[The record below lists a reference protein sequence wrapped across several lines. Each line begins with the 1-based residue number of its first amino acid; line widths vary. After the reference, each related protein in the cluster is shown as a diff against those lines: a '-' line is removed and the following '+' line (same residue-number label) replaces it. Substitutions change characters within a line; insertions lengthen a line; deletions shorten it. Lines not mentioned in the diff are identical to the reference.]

1 MERSLHHISK
11 SAIVPY
17 SPQQMFALVN
27 AINDY
32 PQFLNWCSGASILN
46 QSERQITASV
56 EINKGGLKQKFTTK
70 NTLRA
75 FDLIE
80 MELLD
85 GPFETL
91 SGQWRFEALGDNAA
105 KVSLELQFSFKSRLM
120 DIALSPIFTQIANSQ
135 LDAFVVRAKQVY
147 G

>member
-1 MERSLHHISK
+1 LHHISK

-46 QSERQITASV
+46 QSEHQITASV
-56 EINKGGLKQKFTTK
+56 EINKGGFKQKFITK

-85 GPFETL
+85 GPFKTL

-105 KVSLELQFSFKSRLM
+105 KVALELQFSFKSRLM
-120 DIALSPIFTQIANSQ
+120 DIALSSIFTQIANSQ
-135 LDAFVVRAKQVY
+135 LDAFIMRAKQVY
-147 G
+147 D

>member
-1 MERSLHHISK
+1 MEGSLHHISK

-46 QSERQITASV
+46 QSEQQITASV

-85 GPFETL
+85 GPFKTL
-91 SGQWRFEALGDNAA
+91 SGQWRFDALGNNAA
-105 KVSLELQFSFKSRLM
+105 KVALELQFSFKSRLM

-135 LDAFVVRAKQVY
+135 LDAFIVRAKQVY

>member
-1 MERSLHHISK
+1 LHYISK
-11 SAIVPY
+11 SAIVPN
-17 SPQQMFALVN
+17 SPQQMFMLVN

-32 PQFLNWCSGASILN
+32 PQFLNWCSGSCILN
-46 QSERQITASV
+46 QSDAQITASV
-56 EINKGGLKQKFTTK
+56 EINKGGLRQKFTTK

-85 GPFETL
+85 GPFKTL
-91 SGQWRFEALGDNAA
+91 SGQWRFKTLSDNAT
-105 KVSLELQFSFKSRLM
+105 KVELELQFSFKSRLM

-135 LDAFVVRAKQVY
+135 LDAFVARAKQVY

>member
-1 MERSLHHISK
+1 
-11 SAIVPY
+11 VPY

-32 PQFLNWCSGASILN
+32 PQFLNWCSSASILN
-46 QSERQITASV
+46 QSEDQITASV
-56 EINKGGLKQKFTTK
+56 EINKGGLKQTFTTK
-70 NTLRA
+70 NTLKA
-75 FDLIE
+75 SSLIE

-85 GPFETL
+85 GPFNAL
-91 SGQWRFEALGDNAA
+91 SGQWRFEALGENSA
-105 KVSLELQFSFKSRLM
+105 KVALELQFSFKSKFM
-120 DIALSPIFTQIANSQ
+120 DIALSPVFTQIANSQ

>member
-1 MERSLHHISK
+1 M
-11 SAIVPY
+11 PY

-27 AINDY
+27 AIDDY

-46 QSERQITASV
+46 QSEGQITASV
-56 EINKGGLKQKFTTK
+56 EINKGSLKQTFTTK

-85 GPFETL
+85 GPFKTL
-91 SGQWRFEALGDNAA
+91 SGQWRFEALGEGAA
-105 KVSLELQFSFKSRLM
+105 KVALELQFSFKSKLM

-135 LDAFVVRAKQVY
+135 LDAFVARGKQIY

>member
-1 MERSLHHISK
+1 MHHISK

>member
-1 MERSLHHISK
+1 
-11 SAIVPY
+11 VPY

-32 PQFLNWCSGASILN
+32 PQFLNWCSSTSILN
-46 QSERQITASV
+46 QSEDQITASV
-56 EINKGGLKQKFTTK
+56 EINKGGLKQTFTTK
-70 NTLRA
+70 NTLKA
-75 FDLIE
+75 SSLIE

-85 GPFETL
+85 GPFNAL
-91 SGQWRFEALGDNAA
+91 SGQWRFEALGENSA
-105 KVSLELQFSFKSRLM
+105 KVALELQFSFKSKFM
-120 DIALSPIFTQIANSQ
+120 DIALSPVFTQIANSQ

>member
-1 MERSLHHISK
+1 MHHISK

-32 PQFLNWCSGASILN
+32 PQFLNWCSSASILN
-46 QSERQITASV
+46 QSEDQITASV
-56 EINKGGLKQKFTTK
+56 EINKGGLKQTFTTK
-70 NTLRA
+70 NTLKA
-75 FDLIE
+75 PSLIE

-85 GPFETL
+85 GPFNAL
-91 SGQWRFEALGDNAA
+91 SGQWRFEALGENSA
-105 KVSLELQFSFKSRLM
+105 KVALELQFSFKSKFM
-120 DIALSPIFTQIANSQ
+120 DIALSPVFTQIANSQ
-135 LDAFVVRAKQVY
+135 LDAFVARAKQVY

>member
-1 MERSLHHISK
+1 MHHISK

-46 QSERQITASV
+46 QSDAEITASV

-85 GPFETL
+85 GPFKTL
-91 SGQWRFEALGDNAA
+91 SGQWRFDALGDNAA
-105 KVSLELQFSFKSRLM
+105 KVALELQFSFKSRLM

>member
-1 MERSLHHISK
+1 LHHISK

>member
-1 MERSLHHISK
+1 MHYISK

-46 QSERQITASV
+46 QYEEQITASV
-56 EINKGGLKQKFTTK
+56 EINKGGLRQTFITK
-70 NTLRA
+70 NTLHA

-85 GPFETL
+85 GPFKTL
-91 SGQWRFEALGDNAA
+91 SGQWRFEALGENAA
-105 KVSLELQFSFKSRLM
+105 KVGLELQFSFKSRLM

-135 LDAFVVRAKQVY
+135 LDAFVARAKQVY

>member
-1 MERSLHHISK
+1 MERFLHHISK

-46 QSERQITASV
+46 QYEEQITASV
-56 EINKGGLKQKFTTK
+56 EINKGGLKQTFITK
-70 NTLRA
+70 NTLHA

-85 GPFETL
+85 GPFKTL
-91 SGQWRFEALGDNAA
+91 SGQWRFEALGENAA
-105 KVSLELQFSFKSRLM
+105 KVGLELQFSFKSRLM

-135 LDAFVVRAKQVY
+135 LDAFVARAKQVY

>member
-1 MERSLHHISK
+1 
-11 SAIVPY
+11 VPY

-46 QSERQITASV
+46 QSDTEITASV

-70 NTLRA
+70 NTLCA
-75 FDLIE
+75 FNLIE

-85 GPFETL
+85 GPFKTL
-91 SGQWRFEALGDNAA
+91 SGQWRFDALGDNAA
-105 KVSLELQFSFKSRLM
+105 KVALELQFSFKSRLM

-135 LDAFVVRAKQVY
+135 LDAFVVRAKQVH
-147 G
+147 GQNHCL

>member
-1 MERSLHHISK
+1 MHHISK

-17 SPQQMFALVN
+17 SPQQMFTLVN
-27 AINDY
+27 SINDY

-46 QSERQITASV
+46 QSEQQITASV
-56 EINKGGLKQKFTTK
+56 EINKGGFKQTFTTK
-70 NTLRA
+70 NTLHA

-85 GPFETL
+85 GPFKTL

-105 KVSLELQFSFKSRLM
+105 KVALELQFSFKSRLM
-120 DIALSPIFTQIANSQ
+120 DIALSSIFTQIANSQ

>member
-1 MERSLHHISK
+1 MHHISK
-11 SAIVPY
+11 SAIVTY

-32 PQFLNWCSGASILN
+32 PQFLNWCSAASILN
-46 QSERQITASV
+46 QSEEQITASV
-56 EINKGGLKQKFTTK
+56 EINKGGLKQKFTTI

-80 MELLD
+80 MKLLD
-85 GPFETL
+85 GPFKTL
-91 SGQWRFEALGDNAA
+91 SGQWRFDALGDKAA
-105 KVSLELQFSFKSRLM
+105 KVSLELQFSFKSKLM
-120 DIALSPIFTQIANSQ
+120 DIALSPVFTKIANSQ
-135 LDAFVVRAKQVY
+135 LDAFVLRAKQVY

>member
-1 MERSLHHISK
+1 MPH
-11 SAIVPY
+11 
-17 SPQQMFALVN
+17 SPQQMFTLVN

-32 PQFLNWCSGASILN
+32 PQFLNWCSDSCILN
-46 QSERQITASV
+46 QSDAQITALV
-56 EINKGGLKQKFTTK
+56 EINKGGLRQKFTTK

-85 GPFETL
+85 GPFKTL
-91 SGQWRFEALGDNAA
+91 SGQWRFEALGDNAT
-105 KVSLELQFSFKSRLM
+105 KVELELQFSFKSRLM

-135 LDAFVVRAKQVY
+135 LDAFIARAKQVY

>member
-1 MERSLHHISK
+1 LHHISK

-32 PQFLNWCSGASILN
+32 PQFLNWCSSTSILN
-46 QSERQITASV
+46 QSEDQITASV
-56 EINKGGLKQKFTTK
+56 EINKGGLKQTFTTK
-70 NTLRA
+70 NTLKA
-75 FDLIE
+75 PSLIE

-85 GPFETL
+85 GPFNAL
-91 SGQWRFEALGDNAA
+91 SGQWCFEALGENSA
-105 KVSLELQFSFKSRLM
+105 KVALELQFSFKSKFM
-120 DIALSPIFTQIANSQ
+120 DIALSPVFTQIANSQ